1 LDFAPMKAIA
11 SQTSG
16 QTLGQIG
23 CWSGGIGI
31 QASSFS
37 VTGSSEVEAM

>member
-11 SQTSG
+11 SQIS
-16 QTLGQIG
+16 GQIG

-37 VTGSSEVEAM
+37 VTGPSEVEAI